1 MEGAGFRGPQ
11 CLGFDESSPRQRQ
24 NVDGSYDLCKPGKV
38 QVL

>member
-11 CLGFDESSPRQRQ
+11 CLVYDESSPRQRQ
-24 NVDGSYDLCKPGKV
+24 NVYGSYDLCKTGKL